1 MSKKGGKH
9 SNQKANLTQ
18 GAEHTGQ
25 CEQKCGIKHM
35 LDAKVILTTVICFL
49 AGAALVLGM
58 VLFGIE
64 ANQRYNAM
72 IQADENAAKSD
83 VIDIIS
89 VKYETLSYSYDV
101 DDTAL
106 ADPTASKQQ
115 TLLKKL
121 GCIDDGYCLIKSNS
135 EYQNILSEIKKFG
148 GQLSENDLVL
158 DEDFFNS
165 GSIILVASEM
175 PGLSNFSINSIT
187 RDGSYNLYID
197 TSSIAANDTDD
208 VTGKVMLIKIENI
221 QPKQIELT
229 ERTE

>member
-9 SNQKANLTQ
+9 SNKNVKQAGQ
-18 GAEHTGQ
+18 GETA
-25 CEQKCGIKHM
+25 EQKCSIKHAF
-35 LDAKVILTTVICFL
+35 DTKVIFTTVICFL

-58 VLFGIE
+58 VLFGME

-72 IQADENAAKSD
+72 VAADENAVKSD

-89 VKYETLSYSYDV
+89 VKYETLSFSYDV
-101 DDTAL
+101 DDTKL
-106 ADPTASKQQ
+106 ADPSASKQQ

-135 EYQNILSEIKKFG
+135 EYQDILSEIKKFG
-148 GQLSENDLVL
+148 GQLSEDDLVL

-165 GSIILVASEM
+165 GSVILVVSEM

-187 RDGSYNLYID
+187 RDGSYKLYID
-197 TSSIAANDTDD
+197 TSSIAANDTVD
-208 VTGKVMLIKIENI
+208 VTGKVTLIKIENI
-221 QPKQIELT
+221 QPKQVELT